1 MPTSSEMT
9 SIAFEGVWKE
19 YPRGGGRRSLREEL
33 TSLFRTPPQVGQ
45 SRFWALNDISF
56 EAKRG
61 EAVGLIGPNGAGKT
75 TILRLLAG
83 VTRPTRGRIEVKGK
97 VASLIELGAGFHP
110 ELTGREN
117 AYLNGA
123 VLGLT
128 RREVRRKLD
137 DIVEFAELAD
147 AIDVPV
153 KRYSSGMYVR
163 LGFAVAAHADADIL
177 LMDEVLS
184 VGDARF
190 QQRSLRKM
198 RALVEQGVTVV
209 LVSHNL
215 STIGLFCQEALCLS
229 SGKITARGDATAVI
243 SAYVNQYSSLEADQT
258 AAIPHAGADPVVFQR
273 VRLFNRRQE
282 ETHVFRYR
290 DDLCLRIHYRCE
302 GSLPSPA
309 FTLTIRGPEGRIF
322 QASMLL
328 DGKRP
333 GVIEGAGAIEC
344 LFRDLPLVPG
354 SYHVVGSVR
363 GEDGLSYTMHPQV
376 VASFSVEG
384 DPDAYGWEDPR
395 ATAFLPEAAPVVIP
409 YEWRVVASPEA
420 CG

>member
-1 MPTSSEMT
+1 M
-9 SIAFEGVWKE
+9 
-19 YPRGGGRRSLREEL
+19 
-33 TSLFRTPPQVGQ
+33 
-45 SRFWALNDISF
+45 
-56 EAKRG
+56 
-61 EAVGLIGPNGAGKT
+61 
-75 TILRLLAG
+75 
-83 VTRPTRGRIEVKGK
+83 
-97 VASLIELGAGFHP
+97 
-110 ELTGREN
+110 
-117 AYLNGA
+117 
-123 VLGLT
+123 
-128 RREVRRKLD
+128 RRKLD

-153 KRYSSGMYVR
+153 KRYSSGTYVR

-215 STIGLFCQEALCLS
+215 STIGLFCQEALCLN

-258 AAIPHAGADPVVFQR
+258 AAIPHAGADPVVFRQR
-273 VRLFNRRQE
+273 VRLFNRRQRRRTSFGT
-282 ETHVFRYR
+282 ETICASGFTTDAR
-290 DDLCLRIHYRCE
+290 
-302 GSLPSPA
+302 GASPPRRSRSP
-309 FTLTIRGPEGRIF
+309 IRGPEGRIF

-354 SYHVVGSVR
+354 SYHVVGSVK

-376 VASFSVEG
+376 VARFSVEG
-384 DPDAYGWEDPR
+384 DPDAYGWENPR

-409 YEWRVVASPEA
+409 HEWRVVESPKA